1 MAAMVNAGAG
11 DAAQTTANNQV
22 PNIFQ
27 GGNNLDSL
35 IVDKNLKFIF
45 VGGKGGVGKT
55 TSSSAIATQLS
66 FNRKGESLLIVPT
79 SGKTEG

>member
-22 PNIFQ
+22 QNIFQ

-66 FNRKGESLLIVPT
+66 FNRKGESLPIIPT
-79 SGKTEG
+79 PGKTEG

>member
-11 DAAQTTANNQV
+11 DAVQTTANNQV
-22 PNIFQ
+22 QNIFQ

-66 FNRKGESLLIVPT
+66 FNRKGDTLLIY
-79 SGKTEG
+79 SYYW

>member
-11 DAAQTTANNQV
+11 DAVQTTANNQV
-22 PNIFQ
+22 QNILQ

-66 FNRKGESLLIVPT
+66 FNRKGDTLLIY
-79 SGKTEG
+79 SYYW